1 MNRRTFLSRLV
12 AAPFVAALAALG
24 WKRPEP
30 EMQWVGYRKTL
41 SADELNADFNA
52 LYEEMNGP
60 NKTLGSVRFS
70 TDGGKVERLTPGKI
84 EVFDGS
90 FEAIQKQRTYVW
102 PDA

>member
-1 MNRRTFLSRLV
+1 MNRRTFLARLV

-30 EMQWVGYRKTL
+30 ELQFFQGFHGESMTEWRRLTEKQQEELQRKV
-41 SADELNADFNA
+41 
-52 LYEEMNGP
+52 
-60 NKTLGSVRFS
+60 LGSVRFS

-90 FEAIQKQRTYVW
+90 FEAIQKQRAYVW
-102 PDA
+102 PKS